1 MYSIGFIPGEL
12 LVAGGKGKKEY
23 IYIYIYI
30 LGWFQ
35 NMDRPSVML
44 FFPL

>member
-12 LVAGGKGKKEY
+12 LVAGGKGKEE
-23 IYIYIYI
+23 YIYIYI